1 MRQARQET
9 TRTVT
14 MATDI
19 PKQALTVGDIARHL
33 GGVSPERIAL
43 REGERCLS
51 YADVNRQ
58 ADGLAT
64 ALGRL
69 GVRNGDI
76 VAVFLPSC
84 IDYLLVVLATARVGA
99 VFSPINPRY
108 KIKEVTDIVAR
119 ARPGVVFTDDERL
132 ILLETAI
139 ADVGLHTP
147 RMILSGPGQE
157 KARGDSGPLSFNRLV
172 ETDPGPV
179 PPVSGDDLFSLMFTS
194 GTTGTPKGALATH
207 RARMLWVLNAV
218 ALYGFSADDV
228 YLSVMPQVHSA
239 GLTFALMHLYV
250 GGTVEILRDFDPV
263 DFLELVERHGVTS
276 SLAVPSMLTMILETL
291 DRTDRSF
298 DFSSLRRL
306 VSCGAPLEPG
316 RKKQIIER
324 LTPHLYDYYG
334 STESNS
340 MTVLM
345 PQDQLR
351 KPASVGKP
359 FSNVE
364 LKIATADGSP
374 RPAGETG
381 LIWCRNP
388 SVMMGYLGQEE
399 ETRAV
404 FRDGWFNTDD
414 LGYLDDEGF
423 LFLVGRETD
432 IINSGGFNIYPR
444 EIEQVLFKHP
454 GVLDCAVVGAPHP
467 TWGQAV
473 SAYIVEREGWNLG
486 LTEVQ
491 DHVSQHLAD
500 FKKPRK
506 VKFVKSLPKNAG
518 GKTIKSALPPM

>member
-1 MRQARQET
+1 ML
-9 TRTVT
+9 T
-14 MATDI
+14 MATGTQ
-19 PKQALTVGDIARHL
+19 KQALTVGDVARHPGSAL
-33 GGVSPERIAL
+33 PQRIAL

-51 YADVNRQ
+51 YADVNRR

-69 GVRNGDI
+69 GIRNGD
-76 VAVFLPSC
+76 VVTVFLPSC

-108 KIKEVTDIVAR
+108 KIKEVTDIIAR
-119 ARPGVVFTDDERL
+119 ARPSVVVTDDQRL
-132 ILLETAI
+132 VLLETAI
-139 ADVGLHTP
+139 ADAGVHAP
-147 RMILSGPGQE
+147 RVVLSGPDQE
-157 KARGDSGPLSFNRLV
+157 KARGDDSAPLSFDRLV

-179 PPVSGDDLFSLMFTS
+179 APVSGDDHFSLMFTS

-207 RARMLWVLNAV
+207 RARMLWVSNAV
-218 ALYGFSADDV
+218 ALYGLSADDV

-250 GGTVEILRDFDPV
+250 GGTVEILRDFDPD
-263 DFLELVERHGVTS
+263 DFLQLVERHGVTS

-291 DRTDRSF
+291 DRTHRCF

-345 PQDQLR
+345 PGDQLR

-364 LKIATADGSP
+364 LKIAAADGSP
-374 RPAGETG
+374 APAGETG

-388 SVMMGYLGQEE
+388 SVMTGYLGQEK

-404 FRDGWFNTDD
+404 FRDGWFNTGD
-414 LGYLDDEGF
+414 LGYLDHEGF
-423 LFLVGRETD
+423 LFLVGRDTD

-444 EIEQVLFKHP
+444 EIEQVLFEHP

-473 SAYIVEREGWNLG
+473 SAYIVAREGWNLG

-491 DHVSQHLAD
+491 DHVSRHLAD

>member
-1 MRQARQET
+1 MRM
-9 TRTVT
+9 VM

-19 PKQALTVGDIARHL
+19 QKQALTVGDIARHP
-33 GGVSPERIAL
+33 GSVSPRRIAL
-43 REGERCLS
+43 REGKRCLS
-51 YADVNRQ
+51 YADANRR

-64 ALGRL
+64 ALRRL
-69 GVRNGDI
+69 GIRGGDM
-76 VAVFLPSC
+76 VTVFLPSC
-84 IDYLLVVLATARVGA
+84 IDYLLIVLATARVGA

-132 ILLETAI
+132 VLLETAI
-139 ADVGLHTP
+139 ADVGLPAP
-147 RMILSGPGQE
+147 RVILSGPGQE
-157 KARGDSGPLSFNRLV
+157 KAQGDSGPLSFDRLA

-179 PPVSGDDLFSLMFTS
+179 PPISGDDHFSLLFTS

-218 ALYGFSADDV
+218 ALYGLSADDV

-250 GGTVEILRDFDPV
+250 GGTVEILRDFDPD
-263 DFLELVERHGVTS
+263 DFLQLVERHGVTS

-291 DRTDRSF
+291 DRTHRCF

-340 MTVLM
+340 MTVLL
-345 PQDQLR
+345 PGDQLR

-364 LKIATADGSP
+364 LKIVAADGSP
-374 RPAGETG
+374 PPVGEAG

-388 SVMMGYLGQEE
+388 SVMTGYLGQEE

-404 FRDGWFNTDD
+404 FEDGWFNTGD

-423 LFLVGRETD
+423 LFLVGRDTD

-444 EIEQVLFKHP
+444 EVEQVLFEHP
-454 GVLDCAVVGAPHP
+454 GVLDCAVVGTPHP

-473 SAYIVEREGWNLG
+473 SAYIVAREDWNLG

-491 DHVSQHLAD
+491 QHVSQHLAD